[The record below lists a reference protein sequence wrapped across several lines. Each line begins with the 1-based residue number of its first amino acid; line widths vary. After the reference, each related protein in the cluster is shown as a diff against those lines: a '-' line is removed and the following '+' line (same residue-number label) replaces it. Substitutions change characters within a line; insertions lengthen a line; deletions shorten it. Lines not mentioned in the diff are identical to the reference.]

1 MKEISRRSFVQGTA
15 ASLAASVVGFRSAA
29 VAREPWLRTGG
40 PQLKISLNAYSFNR
54 LLRAGEM
61 TLDDLLDFCAEHD
74 FMAIDPTGYYFP
86 GYPEVPPDGYLYRI
100 KKKAYLL
107 GLDISGTG
115 VRNDFTH
122 PDEDARQ
129 ADTQLIRSWVECA
142 AHLGAPNLRVFAGR
156 EVPED
161 RWADILPQVV
171 SGLRE
176 AAEYGR
182 RFGVMIALQ
191 NHAEYLKTADEVLE
205 VLDRVDSDWLGI
217 NLDIGSFR
225 TPDPYDDIAR
235 VAPYAITW
243 QIKEELTLDGELVKT
258 DLVKVMRIIRD
269 SGYRG
274 YIPIE
279 TLGPEDPYKSVPAFL
294 ARVRQAV
301 AATAS

>member
-1 MKEISRRSFVQGTA
+1 MREMSRRSFVQGTA
-15 ASLAASVVGFRSAA
+15 ASLIASVAASKSTAA
-29 VAREPWLRTGG
+29 TREPWVRAGG

-54 LLRAGEM
+54 LLRSGEM
-61 TLDDLLDFCAEHD
+61 TLDDLLEFCAKHD
-74 FMAIDPTGYYFP
+74 FMAVDPTGYYFP
-86 GYPEVPPDGYLYRI
+86 GYPEVPPDEYLYRI

-115 VRNDFTH
+115 IRNDFTRL
-122 PDEDARQ
+122 DEGERK
-129 ADTQLIRSWVECA
+129 ADWQLIRNWVECA
-142 AHLGAPNLRVFAGR
+142 ARLGAPNLRVFAGR
-156 EVPED
+156 EVPREQ
-161 RWADILPQVV
+161 WAEILPKVV
-171 SGLRE
+171 AGLRE
-176 AAEYGR
+176 AAEHGR
-182 RFGVMIALQ
+182 QFGVMIALQ

-205 VLDRVDSDWLGI
+205 VLDRVNSDWLGI

-243 QIKEELTLDGELVKT
+243 QIKEELTLGGELVKT
-258 DLVKVMRIIRD
+258 DLGKVMRIIRD

-279 TLGPEDPYKSVPAFL
+279 TLGPEDPYQTVPAFL
-294 ARVRQAV
+294 ARVREAV